1 MRTLR
6 LVGVAAGI
14 LFVVLVAT
22 PAPASVADEALIEL
36 FSEIGMAPRDWM
48 KKAAEYTMKILWFSS
63 LIAFA
68 LGCKDLLLSGGVTL
82 DAVLALLVR
91 YALWVGISVWIL
103 ERPEILMQI
112 PKSLKQL
119 GQLIGGEYVGL
130 ASLLTLFAR
139 VTSPIVEFAAGLGW
153 MDVGLI
159 VICGFLV
166 FVINCLCF
174 MIMTTVLCI
183 EIELVFISI
192 GGLFT
197 LGFFVLGFFRDYFMG
212 YLKALVHVGVKLLLL
227 SLLMGLIGKI
237 VATWPAQI
245 AAYIQEPN
253 GVFVFVVP
261 LCSALVAFYMIVK
274 SVPNYAAAIM
284 TGSASASN
292 NFMAAVAAGAGLGMT
307 VWNASIRAARTMTG
321 VGEQVREA
329 AKSFGNV
336 SQALRDTAAA
346 EGRNPKNVVGRAAW
360 EAFRTLAAGGD
371 GEKGARRIYEEHRL
385 AREFGRA
392 GDGDGAGGNSSMTPG
407 GGLSPN
413 RNMGFDLKTAQD
425 RYMEEMR
432 RRSVQA
438 VGATPP
444 PLDSDGK
451 RGRS

>member
-1 MRTLR
+1 ML
-6 LVGVAAGI
+6 L
-14 LFVVLVAT
+14 AT
-22 PAPASVADEALIEL
+22 PALASVADEALIEL
-36 FSEIGMAPRDWM
+36 FSEIGMATRDWM

-82 DAVLALLVR
+82 DALLALLVR

-139 VTSPIVEFAAGLGW
+139 VTSPIVEFAAGLSW

-212 YLKALVHVGVKLLLL
+212 YLRALVHVGVKLLLL

-245 AAYIQEPN
+245 AAYIQESN

-284 TGSASASN
+284 TGSASANN

-321 VGEQVREA
+321 AGEQVREA

-346 EGRNPKNVVGRAAW
+346 EGRNPKNIVGRAAW
-360 EAFRTLAAGGD
+360 EAFRTLAAGGN
-371 GEKGARRIYEEHRL
+371 GEKGARRIYDEHRL

-392 GDGDGAGGNSSMTPG
+392 RDGDGVGGNSSMTPG

>member
-1 MRTLR
+1 M
-6 LVGVAAGI
+6 
-14 LFVVLVAT
+14 
-22 PAPASVADEALIEL
+22 ADEALIEL
-36 FSEIGMAPRDWM
+36 FSEIGMATRDWM

-139 VTSPIVEFAAGLGW
+139 VTSPIVEFAAGLSW

-212 YLKALVHVGVKLLLL
+212 YLRALVHVGVKLLLL

-261 LCSALVAFYMIVK
+261 LCSALVAFYKI
-274 SVPNYAAAIM
+274 
-284 TGSASASN
+284 
-292 NFMAAVAAGAGLGMT
+292 
-307 VWNASIRAARTMTG
+307 
-321 VGEQVREA
+321 
-329 AKSFGNV
+329 
-336 SQALRDTAAA
+336 
-346 EGRNPKNVVGRAAW
+346 GRA
-360 EAFRTLAAGGD
+360 
-371 GEKGARRIYEEHRL
+371 H
-385 AREFGRA
+385 
-392 GDGDGAGGNSSMTPG
+392 
-407 GGLSPN
+407 
-413 RNMGFDLKTAQD
+413 
-425 RYMEEMR
+425 
-432 RRSVQA
+432 V
-438 VGATPP
+438 
-444 PLDSDGK
+444 
-451 RGRS
+451 

>member
-1 MRTLR
+1 
-6 LVGVAAGI
+6 
-14 LFVVLVAT
+14 
-22 PAPASVADEALIEL
+22 
-36 FSEIGMAPRDWM
+36 
-48 KKAAEYTMKILWFSS
+48 
-63 LIAFA
+63 
-68 LGCKDLLLSGGVTL
+68 
-82 DAVLALLVR
+82 
-91 YALWVGISVWIL
+91 
-103 ERPEILMQI
+103 MQI

-159 VICGFLV
+159 VIYRFLV

-183 EIELVFISI
+183 KIELVFISI

-212 YLKALVHVGVKLLLL
+212 YLRVLVHVGVKLLLL

-274 SVPNYAAAIM
+274 SVPNYAVAIT
-284 TGSASASN
+284 TGSASANN

-307 VWNASIRAARTMTG
+307 VWNTS
-321 VGEQVREA
+321 
-329 AKSFGNV
+329 
-336 SQALRDTAAA
+336 L
-346 EGRNPKNVVGRAAW
+346 RAAW

-371 GEKGARRIYEEHRL
+371 GEKGTRRIYEEHRL

-392 GDGDGAGGNSSMTPG
+392 GDGGGSDGGSSMRTPTG
-407 GGLSPN
+407 VWGSTSGRL
-413 RNMGFDLKTAQD
+413 RTAIW
-425 RYMEEMR
+425 R
-432 RRSVQA
+432 R
-438 VGATPP
+438 
-444 PLDSDGK
+444 
-451 RGRS
+451 

>member
-36 FSEIGMAPRDWM
+36 FSEIGMATRDWM

-103 ERPEILMQI
+103 ERLEILMQI

-212 YLKALVHVGVKLLLL
+212 YLRALVHVGVKLLLL

-274 SVPNYAAAIM
+274 SVPNYAVAIT
-284 TGSASASN
+284 TGSASANN

-307 VWNASIRAARTMTG
+307 VWNTSLRAARTMTG
-321 VGEQVREA
+321 AGEQVREA
-329 AKSFGNV
+329 AKAFGNV

-346 EGRNPKNVVGRAAW
+346 EGGSPGNVVGRAAW

-392 GDGDGAGGNSSMTPG
+392 GDGGGAGSSMTPG
-407 GGLSPN
+407 GGAYPD
-413 RNMGFDLKTAQD
+413 RNMRFDLKTAQE

-432 RRSVQA
+432 WRNAQA
-438 VGATPP
+438 AGMP